1 MTKRKPTP
9 PTPRRPAVVEVHHH
23 YHGAAQVPAEAK
35 TVPVR
40 RKPAPTT
47 RRG

>member
-9 PTPRRPAVVEVHHH
+9 VTPRRAGVVEVHHH
-23 YHGAAQVPAEAK
+23 YHGTMPAEPKAK
-35 TVPVR
+35 PVPVR
-40 RKPAPTT
+40 RKPAPT

>member
-9 PTPRRPAVVEVHHH
+9 PAPRRTQVVEVHHH

-40 RKPAPTT
+40 RKPAAT